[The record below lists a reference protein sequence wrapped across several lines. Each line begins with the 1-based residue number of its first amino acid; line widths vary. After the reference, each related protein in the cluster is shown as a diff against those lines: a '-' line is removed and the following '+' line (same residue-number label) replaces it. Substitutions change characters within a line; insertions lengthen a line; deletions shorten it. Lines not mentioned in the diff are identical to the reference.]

1 MLLFLVVLITTAIA
15 NLSGVLL
22 DTVLSCSVKLKNSS
36 FIPHNAHR
44 KSSRGKTRME
54 AFIMA
59 YNSVPYVEMTLK
71 EKMVATLKVHNDMLE
86 MSALD

>member
-1 MLLFLVVLITTAIA
+1 MPLQQ
-15 NLSGVLL
+15 LSW
-22 DTVLSCSVKLKNSS
+22 
-36 FIPHNAHR
+36 
-44 KSSRGKTRME
+44 SSRGSC
-54 AFIMA
+54 IMA